1 MLRLRSVAL
10 LLALLVATV
19 LSSTAAYASPHAH
32 AAVAARADAANPQDD
47 FEKFL
52 EEAQSKLS
60 AAAATAT
67 IPSLPSIPS
76 IPSDPSDT
84 STPSFAL
91 PSDASAPT
99 DSLPVPTGGSVPY
112 PPTGPGLPPPTR
124 PPPAASLPDMDS
136 WFNEVMQGLEASG
149 RGKDDGAPPAGNGNP
164 DAQSPSDGTDGADA
178 PPAGNGNPD
187 AQPPSD
193 GADGA
198 NAPPAGDATADV
210 PPAMPTTGAGAGAPA
225 ALAPVSVDGKT
236 PSKPSPEFAALQG
249 GKDAAALVSTS
260 AATAPNASAASDDG
274 AVGDFGAIN
283 DKIRKINLYSSI
295 GAAILIATGLIFVF
309 SGHQTFKL
317 ILWIAG
323 FYLGAV
329 FSYVVLTA
337 IESRGHSFGS
347 SRDLLFFII
356 TLVIGI
362 AIGTLFVC
370 IWKLGL
376 IAVGAALGFTI
387 SMLVLSLAKDG
398 VITQGTGR
406 AIFIAALT
414 IIGAVAVLFAERPIL
429 IIGTAVTGAFA
440 VVWGVDVFTR
450 AGLVEATNQFLSG
463 TGEYTPDKW
472 VYLELGGAVLL
483 ALVGIAV
490 QWRGHRVKESRH
502 KNHHNSSN
510 GMHAAKGYN
519 SNRSV
524 GGDKASKGERTKL
537 VAEFE
542 KIVVE
547 KR

>member
-1 MLRLRSVAL
+1 MLRLRSAAL
-10 LLALLVATV
+10 FLALLVATL
-19 LSSTAAYASPHAH
+19 LSCVSAYASPNAH
-32 AAVAARADAANPQDD
+32 AVAARTDANPQDD

-52 EEAQSKLS
+52 EEAKSKLF
-60 AAAATAT
+60 AAASTAT
-67 IPSLPSIPS
+67 IPSISLPS
-76 IPSDPSDT
+76 
-84 STPSFAL
+84 A
-91 PSDASAPT
+91 ASAPT

-136 WFNEVMQGLEASG
+136 WFDEVMKGLEGSG
-149 RGKDDGAPPAGNGNP
+149 SGEDGVVPAAGDTISNGQPSKDDTA
-164 DAQSPSDGTDGADA
+164 GADA
-178 PPAGNGNPD
+178 KVDIPPPK
-187 AQPPSD
+187 P
-193 GADGA
+193 
-198 NAPPAGDATADV
+198 TA
-210 PPAMPTTGAGAGAPA
+210 GAGPGAPA

-236 PSKPSPEFAALQG
+236 PSKPSPEFAALQPG
-249 GKDAAALVSTS
+249 NNAAALVAAS
-260 AATAPNASAASDDG
+260 AATAPNASATSDEG
-274 AVGDFGAIN
+274 AVGDFGAFN
-283 DKIRKINLYSSI
+283 DKVRKINLYSSI

-329 FSYVVLTA
+329 FSYVLLTA
-337 IESRGHSFGS
+337 IESRGHDFGG
-347 SRDLLFFII
+347 SRNLYFFII
-356 TLVIGI
+356 TLIVGV

-406 AIFIAALT
+406 TIFIAALT
-414 IIGAVAVLFAERPIL
+414 IVGAVAVLFAERPIL

-450 AGLVEATNQFLSG
+450 AGLVEATNMFLAG
-463 TGEYTPDKW
+463 QGEYTPDKW
-472 VYLELGGAVLL
+472 VYLELGGAVAL

-490 QWRGHRVKESRH
+490 QWHGHRTKERRH
-502 KNHHNSSN
+502 NHKDSS
-510 GMHAAKGYN
+510 GMHAAKGWN

-524 GGDKASKGERTKL
+524 GVSGDKASKGERAKL
-537 VAEFE
+537 VAQFD

-547 KR
+547 QRGK